1 MPWSIIKPAL
11 ADEKAWHHSHWSRET
26 SKEKFK
32 VTIRFTQEHN
42 GGAGALS
49 QGPKMFFLPLQDL
62 FPAA

>member
-1 MPWSIIKPAL
+1 MKRLGTTHTGPGKLP
-11 ADEKAWHHSHWSRET
+11 K
-26 SKEKFK
+26 KK
-32 VTIRFTQEHN
+32 TIRFTQEHN